1 MTMSPDCGS
10 FTEVCISENTCT
22 VPINVIALNVEN
34 FCGGSVAASAIWQF
48 VPNANCEGEIR
59 SGVVSGAMDGFTS
72 EAFGPGIYTITF
84 EVIDACGNTANCDRT
99 YEIKDCQAPIPL
111 CLNGLTLGLGTDG
124 TVEFWAKDFD
134 QNSQDNCRNCGPSEL
149 FFSFSENVGDSSIIF
164 DCNDIGIRNIDLFVT
179 DIAGNQ
185 TSCSV
190 NFTVT
195 GVDACSQFTTI
206 EGNINTREGEQV
218 SFVNMQLED
227 RNTGVSNKMMTST
240 EGSFAFEA
248 PMARDYMLKPE
259 KNDNIDNGVSIFDLV
274 LLRKHIL
281 GHETLN
287 SPYQLIAAD
296 INNNGTITTADL
308 VELRKVILHLV
319 DDFPNNTSWR
329 FVENDYV
336 FEYPTTPTRESLSGE
351 FNISNL
357 QQALSYDIV
366 AIKVGDLNGNAT
378 IGQLHQSQPRMNE
391 QLVLTAEDQQLKK
404 GEIYDIG
411 QRFEDRGLL
420 TFGWNKKEGD
430 QEPLTYTI
438 TVQAQQ
444 DGMISQLLNLSSSIT
459 PIEAFTTNGDLVN
472 VQLNYQRIGLPV
484 QLLQNTPNPFAQHT
498 VIPFTLSKRDLV
510 KLMVITTSG
519 KVLWEIEQEF
529 DKGYHEIPVNDINT
543 SGVLYYRIRTGA
555 KIASRK
561 MISY

>member
-1 MTMSPDCGS
+1 
-10 FTEVCISENTCT
+10 
-22 VPINVIALNVEN
+22 
-34 FCGGSVAASAIWQF
+34 
-48 VPNANCEGEIR
+48 
-59 SGVVSGAMDGFTS
+59 
-72 EAFGPGIYTITF
+72 
-84 EVIDACGNTANCDRT
+84 
-99 YEIKDCQAPIPL
+99 
-111 CLNGLTLGLGTDG
+111 
-124 TVEFWAKDFD
+124 
-134 QNSQDNCRNCGPSEL
+134 
-149 FFSFSENVGDSSIIF
+149 
-164 DCNDIGIRNIDLFVT
+164 
-179 DIAGNQ
+179 
-185 TSCSV
+185 
-190 NFTVT
+190 
-195 GVDACSQFTTI
+195 VDACSQFTTI

-240 EGSFAFEA
+240 GGSFAFEA

-404 GEIYDIG
+404 GEIYDITFQADRADIQGLQFTMKYGADDLRFLGVPSSDQLTAENIG

-561 MISY
+561 MIRLE